1 MKEDAAATLQGQN
14 IRTEVFLVFRFST
27 LRTVKHLE
35 SNKLLSES
43 QHGFRPRL
51 STATALTVVTD
62 KIYKNMDNKRI
73 SLLTLCDLS
82 KAFDSVSH
90 QILIEKLKL
99 ADVDAFWFEDY
110 LNERSQSVRLNTSLY
125 SIWRASRLYFRTYII

>member
-1 MKEDAAATLQGQN
+1 MYYCILPNCYYQYVKVTGTFPKSWKHAIFIPRHKGGDPLDKSN
-14 IRTEVFLVFRFST
+14 YRPISLLPIFSKVLEKIVST
-27 LRTVKHLE
+27 QLVKHLE

-51 STATALTVVTD
+51 STTTALTVVTD
-62 KIYKNMDNKRI
+62 KIYKNMDNKSI

-90 QILIEKLKL
+90 
-99 ADVDAFWFEDY
+99 
-110 LNERSQSVRLNTSLY
+110 
-125 SIWRASRLYFRTYII
+125 